1 MGPGGLCRKY
11 DQGRDIMIER
21 LRERLKELENDRN
34 VFQAVYEQA
43 NATMRQAAT
52 DILRVEGAINLL
64 KQLIGEVE
72 ENGKG

>member
-1 MGPGGLCRKY
+1 
-11 DQGRDIMIER
+11 MIER